1 MSNGNALNALNE
13 AWNLSAI
20 RPLKFVK
27 KIKRKIL
34 KLFISSNPDVDF
46 LRLKILKLK
55 CYLKLCGNTKENSN
69 LRFPSSNITA
79 LTRRVKTPFLAYLV
93 LLFHIGHMGID
104 YNILELTSYFTNRI
118 HKNLKR
124 GWFFDVSK
132 LYVSRWKS
140 YYFYF
145 ITKIWSRMWHPSDKQ
160 FYRKKFDGWD
170 QKGTRLVNWIKILSS
185 LIIVTISWGQ
195 QSVTIWVSVNI
206 WFIVNIWLPGGYP
219 SRTWILTFS
228 LGKKGCHYLDKCHYS
243 GTM

>member
-1 MSNGNALNALNE
+1 MLWMKLETFLRFAH
-13 AWNLSAI
+13 WNLSKK
-20 RPLKFVK
+20 LKE
-27 KIKRKIL
+27 KIL

-46 LRLKILKLK
+46 LRFKILKLK

-160 FYRKKFDGWD
+160 FYRKK
-170 QKGTRLVNWIKILSS
+170 
-185 LIIVTISWGQ
+185 ISW
-195 QSVTIWVSVNI
+195 
-206 WFIVNIWLPGGYP
+206 
-219 SRTWILTFS
+219 
-228 LGKKGCHYLDKCHYS
+228 LGSERHQACKLNQNTVPTHNSDIFVRPKKCQYFG
-243 GTM
+243 